1 MVFRTFTTNGAPR
14 RGGSLGIGLLVATVA
29 LISYCSSQEF
39 NAVTGKKQ
47 YLAMSPQQE
56 IALGLET
63 APVMAQEY
71 GGISAN
77 VQARAHVSRIG
88 STILRNNAADVAGW
102 RFQFHL
108 LADPQ
113 TINAFA
119 LPGGQV
125 FITEGLYRRLKN
137 DAQLAGVL
145 SHEIG
150 HVVGRHGAAQ
160 LAKHQL
166 TQGLTGAVA
175 VASGDAS
182 SGQIAAMAGQLMN
195 LRYGR
200 EDELESDT
208 IAIRFMARAG
218 YEPRAMLDVLN
229 ILAQAGGSG
238 GPEFFSTHP
247 NPANRLARLELV
259 IAQHVDGTSEPTPLT
274 ER

>member
-14 RGGSLGIGLLVATVA
+14 RRGSLGIGLLIAAVA

-63 APVMAQEY
+63 APVIAQEY
-71 GGISAN
+71 GGISASL
-77 VQARAHVSRIG
+77 QARAHVSRIG

-125 FITEGLYRRLKN
+125 FITEGLYRHLKN
-137 DAQLAGVL
+137 DAQLSGVL

-175 VASGDAS
+175 IASGDTS

-208 IAIRFMARAG
+208 LAIRFMARAG